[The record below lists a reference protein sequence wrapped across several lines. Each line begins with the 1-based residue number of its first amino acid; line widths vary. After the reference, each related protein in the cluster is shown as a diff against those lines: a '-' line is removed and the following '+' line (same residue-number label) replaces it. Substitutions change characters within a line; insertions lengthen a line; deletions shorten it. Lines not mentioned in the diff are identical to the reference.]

1 MGYTIQNHR
10 QGGEEMF
17 LKKIGAK
24 SFFRK
29 KWGQRDF
36 SKKGVKSFFFKKKI
50 RGVGGVD
57 FFTTKIEK

>member
-24 SFFRK
+24 SVFRK
-29 KWGQRDF
+29 KWGRRDF
-36 SKKGVKSFFFKKKI
+36 SKKGVKSFFSRKKL
-50 RGVGGVD
+50 GGGGVD